1 MIVKLSNPGG
11 VIRYIEA
18 DQVFQQPV
26 RDNRIDLEITRE
38 GHPSQRF
45 IIADSRFPVPDSW
58 ERAYIMER
66 GKTVDAIRA
75 WAMPRP

>member
-18 DQVFQQPV
+18 DQVFQQPLIGGC
-26 RDNRIDLEITRE
+26 IDLEVARE

-45 IIADSRFPVPDSW
+45 VVAPTGTEGPVW

-66 GKTVDAIRA
+66 GKTVDIVRA
-75 WAMPRP
+75 WPEPK